1 MKTVGLV
8 VLTLIALASSASAQT
23 ISGRYQV
30 TGKNFNGTNY
40 SGTAEI
46 VATANNT
53 CRISWVTGA
62 TTSRGICMRNGN
74 SFAAGYNMGGTVGLV
89 IYEIKPDGSLDGLW
103 TIADQPGMGT
113 ERLVPIK

>member
-1 MKTVGLV
+1 MKTAGL
-8 VLTLIALASSASAQT
+8 LALALAALVSSASAQT
-23 ISGRYQV
+23 VSGRYQV

-46 VATANNT
+46 ISTANNT
-53 CRISWVTGA
+53 CRISWVTGS
-62 TTSRGICMRNGN
+62 TTPRGICMRNGN
-74 SFAAGYNMGGTVGLV
+74 SFAAGYNMGGVVGLV
-89 IYEIKPDGSLDGLW
+89 IYEVKPDGSLEGLW